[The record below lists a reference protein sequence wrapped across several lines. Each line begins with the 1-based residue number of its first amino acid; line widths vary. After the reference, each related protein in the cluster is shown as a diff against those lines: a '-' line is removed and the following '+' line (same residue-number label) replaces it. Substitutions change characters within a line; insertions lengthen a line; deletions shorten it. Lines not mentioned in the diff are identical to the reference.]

1 MLVAHITDPH
11 LGLDTRALPGHPG
24 PAQALRNALRHVQ
37 SVDPV
42 PEVLLLTGD
51 LTESGAEADFRTLRQ
66 VLDETLPSPQAGGP
80 LVLAV
85 LGNHDDRA
93 TAQAVLGHLLG
104 PAAHGAASGTEDG
117 GTTPPSPPSPP
128 APPKGLTSLHTE
140 YGGLHFIGLDTMVP
154 GHPHGELDDAQL
166 DWLAATLAHCTGQPV
181 MIFMHH
187 PPLTSGMAAMDA
199 CGLLRGRE
207 RLAEL
212 VRAHGGVQ
220 LIAAGHMHRG
230 IVGALGGAPVV
241 VAPSCSHQLAL
252 DLRPQGGLA
261 VQMEPPQVGLYRWTP
276 QDGLACHFS
285 HVQAYPGPFP
295 V

>member
-24 PAQALRNALRHVQ
+24 PAQALRNALRHVG
-37 SVDPV
+37 SFNPAPDVV
-42 PEVLLLTGD
+42 LLTGD
-51 LTESGAEADFRTLRQ
+51 LTESGAEADFRTLRE
-66 VLDETLPSPQAGGP
+66 VLDEMLPPPQSGGP
-80 LVLAV
+80 RVLAV
-85 LGNHDDRA
+85 LGNHDERGA
-93 TAQAVLGHLLG
+93 AQAVLSHLLG
-104 PAAHGAASGTEDG
+104 PAAHTDADGSAETASNA
-117 GTTPPSPPSPP
+117 PSP
-128 APPKGLTSLHTE
+128 APPAGLTSLHTE
-140 YGGLHFIGLDTMVP
+140 HGGLHFIGLDTVAP
-154 GHPHGELDDAQL
+154 GYPHGELGDAQL

>member
-1 MLVAHITDPH
+1 
-11 LGLDTRALPGHPG
+11 
-24 PAQALRNALRHVQ
+24 
-37 SVDPV
+37 
-42 PEVLLLTGD
+42 
-51 LTESGAEADFRTLRQ
+51 
-66 VLDETLPSPQAGGP
+66 
-80 LVLAV
+80 
-85 LGNHDDRA
+85 
-93 TAQAVLGHLLG
+93 
-104 PAAHGAASGTEDG
+104 
-117 GTTPPSPPSPP
+117 
-128 APPKGLTSLHTE
+128 
-140 YGGLHFIGLDTMVP
+140 MVP
-154 GHPHGELDDAQL
+154 GRPHGELDNAQL
-166 DWLAATLAHCTGQPV
+166 DWLAATLALCAGQPV

-252 DLRPQGGLA
+252 NLRPQGGLA

-285 HVQAYPGPFP
+285 QVQAYPGPFP